1 MAHKWWHRGGSSTN
15 NISSTTG
22 AVGSSGYVSAD
33 AIASAPKNSA
43 IDDVKMD
50 LGIKPKNTAYYR
62 DLEKRGQAAKDAVAK
77 MRENRKDKNDEK
89 AAAAAE
95 ETPKEE
101 EVAETASTEQ
111 SEVERLEELIEKL
124 SQQTYGGNFDPTFVS
139 GEAEQKVVDRE
150 EKGTK
155 SGTIKTSP
163 QGLTTQ
169 IDPDDPNVL
178 RIRRSLLASA

>member
-1 MAHKWWHRGGSSTN
+1 MAHKWWHRGGTSSDAKKDMA
-15 NISSTTG
+15 TG
-22 AVGSSGYVSAD
+22 KYSGSQ
-33 AIASAPKNSA
+33 APKNSA

-50 LGIKPKNTAYYR
+50 LGIKPKNQAYYR
-62 DLEKRGQAAKDAVAK
+62 DLDKRGQAAKDAVAK
-77 MRENRKDKNDEK
+77 MRENRKDKNDK
-89 AAAAAE
+89 KAAAAAAAE

-111 SEVERLEELIEKL
+111 SEIQRLEELIEKL

-155 SGTIKTSP
+155 GGTIKTSP

-178 RIRRSLLASA
+178 RRRRSLLASA